1 VIERARQSGIVWR
14 APLPFQQPTRFEL
27 IINLPTDKAI
37 GLTIPPSILSRTDEV
52 IEEERPPCPFG
63 VNLGPFSDVRYTT
76 ALTPLNGPSH
86 VIIAGLRSATS
97 GHAVCLARLS
107 SYLCNGRPT
116 TRCHHCECN
125 HYCGER

>member
-1 VIERARQSGIVWR
+1 VRDRAGIVWR

-63 VNLGPFSDVRYTT
+63 VNSTYRGTS
-76 ALTPLNGPSH
+76 
-86 VIIAGLRSATS
+86 AGSLLM
-97 GHAVCLARLS
+97 VEEL
-107 SYLCNGRPT
+107 P
-116 TRCHHCECN
+116 
-125 HYCGER
+125 